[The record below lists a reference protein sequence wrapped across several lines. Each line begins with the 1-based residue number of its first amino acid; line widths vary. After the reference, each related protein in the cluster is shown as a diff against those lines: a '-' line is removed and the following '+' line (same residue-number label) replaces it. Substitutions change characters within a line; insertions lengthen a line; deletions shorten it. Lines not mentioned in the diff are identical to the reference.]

1 MIDYYKDFDWI
12 IAKKLIKQ
20 ALDEDIGNG
29 DITSEFLISTQKS
42 SKARLILKQNSVVAG
57 LKIFEFVFKTLNSK
71 IQISLKAKEGKYY
84 GKGKIIAFVSGNTT
98 DLLAG
103 ERLSLNILQ
112 RMSGIA
118 NSVYNLKKKLDNNSI
133 KILDTRKTTPNFRI
147 FEKLA
152 VKIGGGVNHR
162 FGLYDMILIKDNH
175 INANGGILNTL
186 NKLKRIKTKL
196 KIEIEVKNLNEYQ
209 IVQDQGKGVIDI
221 VMLDNFDMKDVK
233 KAILM
238 NREKFKIELSG
249 GISENNISRY
259 KNITGVDYISSGSL
273 THSYYSTD
281 ISFDFNT

>member
-12 IAKKLIKQ
+12 TAKKLIKQ

-29 DITSEFLISTQKS
+29 DVTSEFLISLQKS
-42 SKARLILKQNSVVAG
+42 SKAKLILKQNSVVAG
-57 LKIFEFVFKTLNSK
+57 LKIFEFVYKTLNSK
-71 IQISLKAKEGKYY
+71 IQISLKAKDSIFYK
-84 GKGKIIAFVSGNTT
+84 KGKIIAFVSGNTR
-98 DLLAG
+98 DLLSG
-103 ERLSLNILQ
+103 ERVSLNIIQ

-118 NSVYNLKKKLDNNSI
+118 NSVYNLKKKIDNNSI

-186 NKLKRIKTKL
+186 NKLKKIKSKL
-196 KIEIEVKNLNEYQ
+196 KIEIEVKNLDEYQ
-209 IVQDQGKGVIDI
+209 IVQDLGKGVIDI
-221 VMLDNFDMKDVK
+221 VMLDNFDMKEVK

-259 KNITGVDYISSGSL
+259 RNISGVDYISSGSL

>member
-29 DITSEFLISTQKS
+29 DVTSGFLISPQKS
-42 SKARLILKQNSVVAG
+42 SKGKLILKQNSVVAG
-57 LKIFEFVFKTLNSK
+57 LKIFEFVYITLNSK
-71 IQISLKAKEGKYY
+71 IQISLKAKDSIYY
-84 GKGKIIAFVSGNTT
+84 KKGKILATVDGNTA
-98 DLLAG
+98 DLLSG

-118 NSVYNLKKKLDNNSI
+118 NSVYNLKNKLGNNFI

-152 VKIGGGVNHR
+152 IKIGGGVNHR

-186 NKLKRIKTKL
+186 NKLKKIKTKL

-221 VMLDNFDMKDVK
+221 VMLDNFNMKDVK

-259 KNITGVDYISSGSL
+259 RNIAGVDYISSGSL